1 MLGLFKSKKTS
12 STAKLFRLTLH
23 VLRGS
28 NVEMP
33 QNLLGAHVP
42 VFVAAT
48 DHEAAAFAAVS
59 KLTSQGFEF
68 VDISDGKIHELDPS
82 KWDAFVKE
90 AWADFEE
97 YFPKQS
103 QVVSEL
109 DSGFSFVGPFASY
122 EAGKNA

>member
-1 MLGLFKSKKTS
+1 
-12 STAKLFRLTLH
+12 
-23 VLRGS
+23 
-28 NVEMP
+28 MP
-33 QNLLGAHVP
+33 QNLVGAHVP
-42 VFVAAT
+42 VFVAAA

-68 VDISDGKIHELDPS
+68 VDISDGKIQELDPR

-90 AWADFEE
+90 AWADFEQ

-122 EAGKNA
+122 EASKNA

>member
-1 MLGLFKSKKTS
+1 MLGLFKPKQSPS
-12 STAKLFRLTLH
+12 NAKLFRLTLH

-28 NVEMP
+28 NKEMP
-33 QNLLGAHVP
+33 QNLVGAHVP
-42 VFVAAT
+42 VFVAAA

-68 VDISDGKIHELDPS
+68 VDISDGKIQELDPR

-90 AWADFEE
+90 AWADFEQ

-122 EAGKNA
+122 EASKNA

>member
-1 MLGLFKSKKTS
+1 MLGLFKPKQPPSNT
-12 STAKLFRLTLH
+12 KLFRLTLH

-28 NVEMP
+28 NKEMP

-42 VFVAAT
+42 VFVAAA

-68 VDISDGKIHELDPS
+68 VDISDGKIHELDPR

-90 AWADFEE
+90 AWADFEQC
-97 YFPKQS
+97 FPKQS
-103 QVVSEL
+103 KVISEL

-122 EAGKNA
+122 EASKNA